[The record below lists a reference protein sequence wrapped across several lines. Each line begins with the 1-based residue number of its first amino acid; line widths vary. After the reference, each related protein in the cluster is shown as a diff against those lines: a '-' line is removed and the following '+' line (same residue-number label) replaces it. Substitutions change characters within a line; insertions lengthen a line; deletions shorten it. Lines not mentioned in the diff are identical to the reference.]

1 MTELR
6 RVAILGGNRTP
17 FARSGGKYARASNVD
32 LLTAALDGLV
42 ARFGMAGERL
52 GEVAAGA
59 VMKHSR
65 DFNLTREAVLSTTL
79 DPHTPACDLQ
89 QACATSLQ
97 AANYVANKI
106 KTGQIESGVAGGAD
120 SSSDAPIAVS
130 DGLRRILLDLN
141 RARTPAERIRLLAR
155 FRPGFLTPQV
165 PQAAEPR
172 TGLSMGEHMA
182 RTTSAWAIARAEQDE
197 FAVASHHKLAAAW
210 EVGFFADLVT
220 PYLGVTADTN
230 LRPDTSIEKLAALHP
245 VFGRDLDTEA
255 TMTAGNSTPLTDG
268 GATVL
273 LSSEEWAQ
281 AHRITPQ
288 AWFVDAETAAVDF
301 VSGREG
307 LLMAP
312 AYATA
317 RLLARHDLNL
327 QDFDFYEIHE
337 AFAATPL
344 ALLKAWDSEEFC
356 VDRLGLSGTLGAIDR
371 TRLNVHGGSVAAGH
385 PFAATGARILASAA
399 KLLATRGGRALITVC
414 AAGGLGV
421 SAIMEAA
428 R

>member
-6 RVAILGGNRTP
+6 RVAVLGGNRTP
-17 FARSGGKYARASNVD
+17 FARAGGKYTRAGNVD

-42 ARFGMAGERL
+42 ARFGLAGEQL

-65 DFNLTREAVLSTTL
+65 DFNLTRESVLGTAL
-79 DPHTPACDLQ
+79 DPRTPACDLQ

-97 AANYVANKI
+97 AANYIANKI
-106 KTGQIESGVAGGAD
+106 AVGQIESGIAGGAD

-130 DGLRRILLDLN
+130 DGLRTMLLDLN
-141 RARTPAERIRLLAR
+141 RAKTPAERFKILAR
-155 FRPGFLTPQV
+155 FRPDFLTPAI

-182 RTTSAWAIARAEQDE
+182 RTTAAWGLTRAEQDQIT
-197 FAVASHHKLAAAW
+197 VTSHQRLAAAW
-210 EVGFFADLVT
+210 DEGFFDDLVT
-220 PYLGVTADTN
+220 PYLGVTVDTN
-230 LRPDTSIEKLAALHP
+230 LRRDTSLEKLAALKP
-245 VFGRDLDTEA
+245 VFGKDLEAEA
-255 TMTAGNSTPLTDG
+255 TMTAGNSTALTDG
-268 GATVL
+268 AATVL
-273 LSSEEWAQ
+273 LSSEEWAD
-281 AHRITPQ
+281 AHRLEPQ

-301 VSGREG
+301 VGGREG
-307 LLMAP
+307 MLMAP

-317 RLLARHDLNL
+317 RLLSRRGLTL

-344 ALLKAWDSEEFC
+344 VLLKAWESEEFC
-356 VDRLGLSGTLGAIDR
+356 IDRLGLEAALGSIDR
-371 TRLNVHGGSVAAGH
+371 DKLNVHGGSVAAGH
-385 PFAATGARILASAA
+385 PFAATGARILAGTA
-399 KLLATRGGRALITVC
+399 KTLKMRGGRALVAVC
-414 AAGGLGV
+414 AAGGIGV
-421 SAIMEAA
+421 AAILESA

>member
-6 RVAILGGNRTP
+6 RVALLGGNRTP
-17 FARSGGKYARASNVD
+17 FARAGGPYLRASNQD

-42 ARFGMAGERL
+42 TRFGLAGEQL

-65 DFNLTREAVLSTTL
+65 DFNLTRESVLGTAL
-79 DPHTPACDLQ
+79 DPRTPACDLQ
-89 QACATSLQ
+89 QACATSVQ
-97 AANYVANKI
+97 AANYLANKI
-106 KTGQIESGVAGGAD
+106 KVGQLDSGVAGGAD
-120 SSSDAPIAVS
+120 SSSDAPVAAS

-141 RARTPAERIRLLAR
+141 RARTPGDRARVLAR
-155 FRPGFLTPQV
+155 FRPGFLSPEI

-182 RTTSAWAIARAEQDE
+182 LTTAAWAITRAEQDE
-197 FAVASHHKLAAAW
+197 LAAASHHNLAAAW
-210 EVGFFADLVT
+210 DSGFFTDLVT

-230 LRPDTSIEKLAALHP
+230 LRRDTSLEKLAALKP
-245 VFGRDLDTEA
+245 VFGRSLDAAA

-268 GATVL
+268 AATVL
-273 LSSEEWAQ
+273 LSSEEWAH
-281 AHRITPQ
+281 AHGLTPQ

-301 VSGREG
+301 VTGNEG
-307 LLMAP
+307 MLMAP

-317 RLLARHDLNL
+317 RLLARHGLAL

-344 ALLKAWDSEEFC
+344 TLFKAWESEEFC
-356 VDRLGLSGTLGAIDR
+356 VDRLGLNEPLGAVDR
-371 TRLNVHGGSVAAGH
+371 SRLNVRGGSVAAGH
-385 PFAATGARILASAA
+385 PFAATGARILATAA
-399 KLLATRGGRALITVC
+399 KLLAEHGGRALITVC
-414 AAGGLGV
+414 AAGGIGV
-421 SAIMEAA
+421 SAILEAA
-428 R
+428 G

>member
-6 RVAILGGNRTP
+6 RVAVLGGNRTP
-17 FARSGGKYARASNVD
+17 FARAGGEYARASNVD
-32 LLTAALDGLV
+32 LLTAALDGLI
-42 ARFGMAGERL
+42 ARFGLAGERL

-65 DFNLTREAVLSTTL
+65 DFNLTRESVLGTVL
-79 DPHTPACDLQ
+79 DPRTPACDLQ

-97 AANYVANKI
+97 AANYLANKV
-106 KTGQIESGVAGGAD
+106 KVGQIESGIAGGAD

-130 DGLRRILLDLN
+130 DGLRRILLELN
-141 RARTPAERIRLLAR
+141 RARTPAERFGALAR
-155 FRPGFLTPQV
+155 FRPGFLTPQI
-165 PQAAEPR
+165 PRAAEPR

-182 RTTSAWAIARAEQDE
+182 RTTNAWSITRAEQDE

-210 EVGFFADLVT
+210 ESGFFTDLVT
-220 PYLGVTADTN
+220 PCLGVTVDTN
-230 LRPDTSIEKLAALHP
+230 MRPDTSVEKLAALSP
-245 VFGRDLDTEA
+245 VFGTTLDTEA

-268 GATVL
+268 AATVL
-273 LSSEEWAQ
+273 LSSEEWARE
-281 AHRITPQ
+281 HRIAPQ

-301 VSGREG
+301 VPGTEG

-317 RLLARHDLNL
+317 QLLERQGLSL

-344 ALLKAWDSEEFC
+344 ALLRAWESEEFC
-356 VDRLGLSGTLGAIDR
+356 SDRLGLAGALGAIARD
-371 TRLNVHGGSVAAGH
+371 RLNVHGGSVAAGH
-385 PFAATGARILASAA
+385 PFGATGARILATTA
-399 KLLATRGGRALITVC
+399 KLLAERGGRALITVC

-421 SAIMEAA
+421 AAIVEAA
-428 R
+428 S